1 MAAAARSHA
10 IHPPE
15 LRVGP
20 GPGPDSLWAGYTWEQ
35 LEALEAEGRV
45 LITDHGGFVL
55 INVYGCVHTRLC
67 SVFASVLADFRHVFW
82 FIEKSQSLLL
92 GALHSSLLIHET
104 HTILHTGPTCRVAP
118 ARTPKRSGALT
129 AA

>member
-1 MAAAARSHA
+1 MLHVTMCYAPHQAAQAVTDCRSRCTCLLSTHPLMSS
-10 IHPPE
+10 HPPE
-15 LRVGP
+15 PRVGP

-67 SVFASVLADFRHVFW
+67 SVFGL
-82 FIEKSQSLLL
+82 
-92 GALHSSLLIHET
+92 
-104 HTILHTGPTCRVAP
+104 
-118 ARTPKRSGALT
+118 
-129 AA
+129 